1 MREKEKLRIQIM
13 DTRGTSLAV
22 QFDHIDVGVDEWI
35 GVFKLILKFLTF
47 DDETIKEQF
56 IEEE

>member
-1 MREKEKLRIQIM
+1 MQNEKLRIQVR

-22 QFDHIDVGVDEWI
+22 QFDHIDVGADEWVE
-35 GVFKLILKFLTF
+35 VFKLILKFLTF
-47 DDETIKEQF
+47 NDETIREQF